1 MGGERRRL
9 RSAVA
14 FVRVSRNNAGP
25 LTSVYPVERLM
36 RLKHLLL
43 PLIVL
48 AAPAGAQTP
57 PAPAATTP
65 AEKVHVT
72 ITTAQGPIV
81 LEIEKG
87 KAPITAANFLKY
99 VDGKKLDGTVFYRA
113 VKVQDNYGFI
123 QFGTQNDPARSLPPI
138 AHEPTSKTGLS
149 HVDGAISMA
158 MATPGTARG
167 DFFIIVGNT
176 PSMDAEGANPGY
188 AVFGRVVQGMEIVRR
203 IMEMPT
209 SPTKGVGLMKG
220 QMLEPTVAVKSARR
234 SAAPAMTPVP
244 VPSPTPT
251 PAPTPTSIL

>member
-1 MGGERRRL
+1 
-9 RSAVA
+9 
-14 FVRVSRNNAGP
+14 
-25 LTSVYPVERLM
+25 M
-36 RLKHLLL
+36 RIL
-43 PLIVL
+43 PLLFPLLAL
-48 AAPAGAQTP
+48 AAPLTAQTP
-57 PAPAATTP
+57 AAPVATAA

-72 ITTAQGPIV
+72 LTTAQGPIV

-123 QFGTQNDPARSLPPI
+123 QFGTQNDPARSFPPI

-158 MATPGTARG
+158 MAKPGTARG

-176 PSMDAEGANPGY
+176 PSMDADGTNAGY

-220 QMLEPTVAVKSARR
+220 QMLDPTVAVKNARR
-234 SAAPAMTPVP
+234 SPAPVMTPVP
-244 VPSPTPT
+244 TPSPTPT
-251 PAPTPTSIL
+251 PAPSPTPAS